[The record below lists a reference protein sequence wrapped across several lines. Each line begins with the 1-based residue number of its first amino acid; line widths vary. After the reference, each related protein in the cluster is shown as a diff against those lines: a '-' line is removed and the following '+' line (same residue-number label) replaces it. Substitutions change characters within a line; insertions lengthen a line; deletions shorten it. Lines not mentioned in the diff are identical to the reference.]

1 MQYATRTQNG
11 QKQLLTF
18 SKKKNRDE
26 YVWFE
31 DGKAITAQEAKAMQ
45 PVGLAHSVQGVNCI
59 FTVQNVAS

>member
-1 MQYATRTQNG
+1 MHYATRTRNG

-31 DGKAITAQEAKAMQ
+31 DGKEITAREAKAMQ
-45 PVGLAHSVQGVNCI
+45 PVGLPHSVKV
-59 FTVQNVAS
+59 